1 LPMSDQ
7 HPMRITAI
15 ERQKRRPRVNIS
27 ADGRFVLPLSLA
39 LAAEA
44 GLRVGEV
51 LTPERLEAL
60 RRADERQQAH
70 DAALRLLAYRP
81 RSEAEM
87 RFRLARR
94 GLPPVAVQEAV
105 DRLLQQGL
113 LDDDAFARYWVETR
127 RQSNPRGRRLLRQ
140 ELAAK
145 GVGVETARQAVA
157 AVAEDDDARRAAEK
171 KAGQLHD
178 QDYATVR
185 RRLGQFLLRR
195 GFPSETARALVE
207 ELWREGARAAGN

>member
-1 LPMSDQ
+1 
-7 HPMRITAI
+7 MRITAI

-51 LTPERLEAL
+51 LTPERLEDL

-94 GLPPVAVQEAV
+94 GLPP
-105 DRLLQQGL
+105 
-113 LDDDAFARYWVETR
+113 
-127 RQSNPRGRRLLRQ
+127 
-140 ELAAK
+140 AA
-145 GVGVETARQAVA
+145 EQMPP
-157 AVAEDDDARRAAEK
+157 EK
-171 KAGQLHD
+171 KAPRKAAPRKKAA
-178 QDYATVR
+178 ATT
-185 RRLGQFLLRR
+185 
-195 GFPSETARALVE
+195 E
-207 ELWREGARAAGN
+207 AAPAKKAAPADKAAAPAKKAGKKAPATTTP